1 VKALLNLYAEIFDGL
16 RGYYVRKKGDSSGA
30 SFMAVSALSA
40 LLVFNVGVTLSLV
53 DILIF
58 GRLVAAPWVLSNRAW
73 IVLASVGAFFLNRGI
88 AKATG
93 VYGRRGP
100 ARTTRWVVPFQY
112 YLVATAIN
120 FVITTILVIS
130 RVPRA
135 G

>member
-40 LLVFNVGVTLSLV
+40 LLV
-53 DILIF
+53 
-58 GRLVAAPWVLSNRAW
+58 PWVLSNRAW